1 MSNRQTVKDALIGR
15 YFVLIMVIRWTD
27 AILDWGS
34 FLSQLLKSTSVS
46 EIYFKIH
53 KMKLKQNEKKIAR
66 DLIMGG

>member
-1 MSNRQTVKDALIGR
+1 MSNRQVVREALIGR

-34 FLSQLLKSTSVS
+34 FLSRQLKSTSVL